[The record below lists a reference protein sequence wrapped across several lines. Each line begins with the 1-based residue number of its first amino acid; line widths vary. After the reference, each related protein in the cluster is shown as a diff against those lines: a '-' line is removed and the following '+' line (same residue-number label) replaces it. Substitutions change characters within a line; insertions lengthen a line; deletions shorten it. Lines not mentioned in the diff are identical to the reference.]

1 MYVSKPN
8 PSRSKK
14 NKAKTNINIDKND
27 YATDAKRFEYWEK
40 FKESL

>member
-8 PSRSKK
+8 PRSKK
-14 NKAKTNINIDKND
+14 NKSKTHINFDKGD
-27 YATDAKRFEYWEK
+27 HYATDAKRFEYWEK